1 MDVSPPK
8 EREDAEYRGPPLLAL
23 AVVSTALFVGSIAT
37 MAGMTRGGHLPSPY
51 DPTNGAVAF
60 FSAYAGAMSISAF
73 FQLGAAI
80 VLGLFAAVAVSRL
93 RFLGVTAAGATIAL
107 FGGVAGSVFAA
118 LSALVQWALASM
130 DATTLPVVASGF
142 HWLYFALGGPGHVAL
157 TGLLVAGVSVSGG
170 LAGLLPRWILWSG
183 LVLAVIAEV
192 STVMLVVPVA
202 VVLLPVARLL
212 TFVWMIA
219 VGATLPRSKRAL
231 TRTDSRLPP
240 LGVERVPQAS

>member
-1 MDVSPPK
+1 MSASTPY
-8 EREDAEYRGPPLLAL
+8 ERSDAEHRGPPLLVL
-23 AVVSTALFVGSIAT
+23 AIVSTVLFVGSIAT
-37 MAGMTRGGHLPSPY
+37 TAIMTQGGHLPSPY

-60 FSAYAGAMSISAF
+60 FSEHADAMCVNAF
-73 FQLGAAI
+73 LQLGAAI
-80 VLGLFAAVAVSRL
+80 VLGLFAATAVSRL

-118 LSALVQWALASM
+118 SSALVQWVLASM
-130 DATTLPVVASGF
+130 DPTTLPIMSSGF
-142 HWLYFALGGPGHVAL
+142 HWLYFALGGPGHVAF

-192 STVMLVVPVA
+192 STVILVVPAA
-202 VVLLPVARLL
+202 VFLLPVARLL

-219 VGATLPRSKRAL
+219 VGATLPKWKGAPTRSE
-231 TRTDSRLPP
+231 SRLPP
-240 LGVERVPQAS
+240 LAVDRVPQAS